1 MIKKINFISKEITS
15 ANGELN
21 GIFAFLKR
29 FYKTSDLQGSKI
41 ISFSGSSL
49 RSDSQ
54 PVSAITGLN
63 NEKYLKFWSSEITA
77 GSWLRID
84 MINNPI
90 LLKGIT
96 IRMYAIDFYKQY
108 SLELSND
115 SFTWETLTFNGPQ
128 TKPSTILSLYND
140 VSYNKFVR
148 FIRIKGISKLYNT
161 IENLAFYGLE
171 LFGNVLLDKYKC
183 TMNRRM
189 IIPLKNY
196 ALLIVLYS

>member
-15 ANGELN
+15 ANDKLN
-21 GIFAFLKR
+21 GIFAFLKT

-41 ISFSGSSL
+41 ISFSESSI

-54 PVSAITGLN
+54 PVSAITGFN
-63 NEKYLKFWSSEITA
+63 NPNYNKYWTTENTA
-77 GSWLRID
+77 GNWLKID

-96 IRMYAIDFYKQY
+96 IHTYDCDFYAQY

-115 SFTWETLTFNGPQ
+115 SFTWENLTINGPQ
-128 TKPSTILSLYND
+128 TKPSKLLSLYND
-140 VSYNKFVR
+140 VSYTKFVR

-161 IENLAFYGLE
+161 VENLAFYGLE